1 MRNTGNMG
9 DKEVGGSIL
18 TSNKNLTQ
26 IQRSMCICGMMMTFL
41 YLLIYLFQCKL
52 PESCHFTN
60 NYIMN
65 YFYCYF
71 TYEIPLLQKFRSL
84 LKNNSSQPIQAQ
96 LRKLDNYLKEQH
108 ERSDSAEPVFM
119 NGSRLTLADCYLL
132 PRLQHLKVAGKV
144 SYKQWTIL

>member
-26 IQRSMCICGMMMTFL
+26 IQRSICVFVEWWWL
-41 YLLIYLFQCKL
+41 SCIYLFTCFNASFQNLVTLQTK
-52 PESCHFTN
+52 
-60 NYIMN
+60 N